1 VHFRVMQE
9 PFTQNYSLRVKK
21 PDGMD
26 YSQSQ
31 TRFEIS
37 FLMFIIPPTDDL
49 MFTKFQSSSFIG
61 PLVVGVI
68 SDLTGNI
75 RYAFFFL
82 VLMVWSAVPILMC
95 VDVEQGRK
103 DAQAYD
109 YHSISS
115 NVVDNNISGVHI
127 I

>member
-1 VHFRVMQE
+1 MVYGAFQGYARAFYAELLPPGEEARWYGLFSITDKVGIS
-9 PFTQNYSLRVKK
+9 SLR
-21 PDGMD
+21 
-26 YSQSQ
+26 STCLHSRI
-31 TRFEIS
+31 T
-37 FLMFIIPPTDDL
+37 
-49 MFTKFQSSSFIG
+49 QSSSFIG

-82 VLMVWSAVPILMC
+82 VFMIWLAVPILVR

-109 YHSISS
+109 YHSNPS
-115 NVVDNNISGVHI
+115 NVVER
-127 I
+127 

>member
-1 VHFRVMQE
+1 MVHSKVTQE
-9 PFTQNYSLRVKK
+9 PFTQNCCRQVRK
-21 PDGMD
+21 PDGMG

-31 TRFEIS
+31 TRLGIS
-37 FLMFIIPPTDDL
+37 SVIFSMTFCSTNQ
-49 MFTKFQSSSFIG
+49 QSSSFIG
-61 PLVVGVI
+61 PLVVGLI

-75 RYAFFFL
+75 RFAFFFL
-82 VLMVWSAVPILMC
+82 VFMIWLAVPILMI

-115 NVVDNNISGVHI
+115 NVMDNNIIGVHI
-127 I
+127 

>member
-1 VHFRVMQE
+1 
-9 PFTQNYSLRVKK
+9 VKK

>member
-1 VHFRVMQE
+1 MRE
-9 PFTQNYSLRVKK
+9 PFTQNYSPQVKK
-21 PDGMD
+21 PDGMG
-26 YSQSQ
+26 YSQSR
-31 TRFEIS
+31 TRLEYLS
-37 FLMFIIPPTDDL
+37 LSSTHPL
-49 MFTKFQSSSFIG
+49 FTKSQSSSFIG

-82 VLMVWSAVPILMC
+82 IFMIWSAVPILMC

-109 YHSISS
+109 YHSRSS
-115 NVVDNNISGVHI
+115 NSGGQ
-127 I
+127 

>member
-1 VHFRVMQE
+1 
-9 PFTQNYSLRVKK
+9 
-21 PDGMD
+21 
-26 YSQSQ
+26 
-31 TRFEIS
+31 
-37 FLMFIIPPTDDL
+37 MFIIILLTEDP
-49 MFTKFQSSSFIG
+49 FCFHENSQSSSFIG

-109 YHSISS
+109 YHSISYSVMDS
-115 NVVDNNISGVHI
+115 NINGVHI